1 MIMVDY
7 VLCFIVV
14 FVVLSVVVL
23 GVAVA
28 PHHGVIAL
36 MSVSFFCCTLMVVL
50 GRTFTALVMYIVYLG
65 GLVVVFSY
73 CVSVEKGSGVEGT
86 GGLKYPALVL
96 GVGLVVC
103 LWVICVY
110 GGGGGLVL
118 SEWEDYACLEA
129 GGYGVFYFKGGAGLL
144 VCSWGLIVALFSVL
158 VVLSWSRLGG
168 FRPF

>member
-1 MIMVDY
+1 MDY
-7 VLCFIVV
+7 ALCFIVV

-23 GVAVA
+23 GVVVV
-28 PHHGVIAL
+28 PYHGVVAL
-36 MSVSFFCCTLMVVL
+36 MGVSFFCCTLVVML

-73 CVSVEKGSGVEGT
+73 CVSVEKDSSVVDIA
-86 GGLKYPALVL
+86 GLKWLMMVL
-96 GVGLVVC
+96 GVGLMVYLWAGSVC
-103 LWVICVY
+103 
-110 GGGGGLVL
+110 GGGVLLVL
-118 SEWEDYACLEA
+118 SEWEDFLCLEVD
-129 GGYGVFYFKGGAGLL
+129 GYGVFYFKGGAGLL